1 MSEEAVKVLL
11 IEDDVRVREL
21 YELVLKMDEYQ
32 VITAETG
39 EDGLAKAKTEN
50 PDLIFLDIR
59 LPGISGLEVLEHLRQ
74 DENTAAIPVVIL
86 SNLDDEKTITRG
98 VSLGALEYVV
108 KSRITPQDLSKRVK
122 DFNKKSSSDSSKSH

>member
-1 MSEEAVKVLL
+1 SVKVLL

-39 EDGLAKAKTEN
+39 EDGIEKAKSEQ

-59 LPGISGLEVLEHLRQ
+59 LPGMNGLEVLEILRQ
-74 DENTAAIPVVIL
+74 DEQTSAIPVVIL
-86 SNLDDEKTITRG
+86 SNLDDEKTVSKG

-122 DFNKKSSSDSSKSH
+122 DIGGKKSSSSLN

>member
-1 MSEEAVKVLL
+1 MSEEPVKVLL

-32 VITAETG
+32 VVTAETG
-39 EDGLAKAKTEN
+39 EEGLEKAVSEN

-59 LPGISGLEVLEHLRQ
+59 LPGMNGLEVLEHLRQ
-74 DENTAAIPVVIL
+74 DEKTAAIPVVIL
-86 SNLDDEKTITRG
+86 SNLDDEKTISRG

-122 DFNKKSSSDSSKSH
+122 DYNKKSSH

>member
-1 MSEEAVKVLL
+1 MSEEPVKVLL

-32 VITAETG
+32 VVTAETG
-39 EDGLAKAKTEN
+39 EDGLVKAVSEN

-59 LPGISGLEVLEHLRQ
+59 LPDMNGLKVLEHLRQ
-74 DENTAAIPVVIL
+74 EDKTASIPVVIL
-86 SNLDDEKTITRG
+86 SNLDDEKTISRG

-122 DFNKKSSSDSSKSH
+122 DYNKKASS

>member
-1 MSEEAVKVLL
+1 MADESVKVLL

-39 EDGLAKAKTEN
+39 ELGLEKAKSEN

-59 LPGISGLEVLEHLRQ
+59 LPGMNGLEVLEQLRQ
-74 DENTAAIPVVIL
+74 DENTSAIPVVIL
-86 SNLDDEKTITRG
+86 SNLDDEKTISRG

-122 DFNKKSSSDSSKSH
+122 DFNKKASH

>member
-1 MSEEAVKVLL
+1 MSEEQVKVLL

-32 VITAETG
+32 VVTAETG
-39 EDGLAKAKTEN
+39 EDGLEKATSEN

-59 LPGISGLEVLEHLRQ
+59 LPGMNGLEVLEHLRQ
-74 DENTAAIPVVIL
+74 DEKTASIPVVIL
-86 SNLDDEKTITRG
+86 SNLDDEKTISRG

-122 DFNKKSSSDSSKSH
+122 DYNKKSH

>member
-1 MSEEAVKVLL
+1 KATSRQCIHHYITAFCKAESRNIKRLYYMSDESVKVLL

-39 EDGLAKAKTEN
+39 EDGIEKAKSEQ

-59 LPGISGLEVLEHLRQ
+59 LPGMNGLEVLEILRQ
-74 DENTAAIPVVIL
+74 DEQTSAIPVVIL
-86 SNLDDEKTITRG
+86 SNLDDEKT
-98 VSLGALEYVV
+98 VS
-108 KSRITPQDLSKRVK
+108 
-122 DFNKKSSSDSSKSH
+122 

>member
-1 MSEEAVKVLL
+1 MTEESVKVLL

-21 YELVLKMDEYQ
+21 YELVLKMDEYS

-39 EDGLAKAKTEN
+39 EEGLEKAKTEN

-59 LPGISGLEVLEHLRQ
+59 LPGMNGLEVLEILRQ
-74 DENTAAIPVVIL
+74 DEKTASIPVVIL
-86 SNLDDEKTITRG
+86 SNLDDEKTINRG

-122 DFNKKSSSDSSKSH
+122 DFNKKSTH

>member
-1 MSEEAVKVLL
+1 MSDESVKVLL

-39 EDGLAKAKTEN
+39 EDGIEKAKSEQ

-59 LPGISGLEVLEHLRQ
+59 LPGMNGLEVLEILRQ
-74 DENTAAIPVVIL
+74 DEQTSAIPVVIL
-86 SNLDDEKTITRG
+86 SNLDDEKTVSKG

-122 DFNKKSSSDSSKSH
+122 DIGGKKSH

>member
-1 MSEEAVKVLL
+1 MSDEPVKVLL

-32 VITAETG
+32 VVTAETG
-39 EDGLAKAKTEN
+39 EDGLAKAKAEN

-59 LPGISGLEVLEHLRQ
+59 LPGMNGLEVLESLRQ
-74 DENTAAIPVVIL
+74 DEKTAEIPVVIL
-86 SNLDDEKTITRG
+86 SNLDDEKTISRG

-122 DFNKKSSSDSSKSH
+122 DYHKKPSH

>member
-1 MSEEAVKVLL
+1 MSDESVKVLL

-39 EDGLAKAKTEN
+39 EDGIEKAKSEQ

-59 LPGISGLEVLEHLRQ
+59 LPGMNGLEVLEVLRQ
-74 DENTAAIPVVIL
+74 DEQTSAIPVVIL
-86 SNLDDEKTITRG
+86 SNLDDEKTVSKG

-122 DFNKKSSSDSSKSH
+122 DIGGKKSH

>member
-1 MSEEAVKVLL
+1 MSDEPVKVLL

-32 VITAETG
+32 VVTAETG
-39 EDGLAKAKTEN
+39 EDGLKKATTED

-59 LPGISGLEVLEHLRQ
+59 LPGMNGLEVLEHLRQ
-74 DENTAAIPVVIL
+74 NEKTASIPVVIL
-86 SNLDDEKTITRG
+86 SNLDDEKTISRG

-122 DFNKKSSSDSSKSH
+122 DYNKKS

>member
-1 MSEEAVKVLL
+1 MSEEPVKVLL

-32 VITAETG
+32 VVTAETG
-39 EDGLAKAKTEN
+39 EDGLKKASSEN

-59 LPGISGLEVLEHLRQ
+59 LPGMSGLEVLEHLRQ
-74 DENTAAIPVVIL
+74 NEKTASIPVVIL
-86 SNLDDEKTITRG
+86 SNLDDEKTISRG

-122 DFNKKSSSDSSKSH
+122 DYNKKS

>member
-1 MSEEAVKVLL
+1 MADESVKVLL

-39 EDGLAKAKTEN
+39 EIGLEKAKTEN

-59 LPGISGLEVLEHLRQ
+59 LPGMNGLEVLEELRQ
-74 DENTAAIPVVIL
+74 HDQTSAIPVVIL
-86 SNLDDEKTITRG
+86 SNLDDEKTINKG

-122 DFNKKSSSDSSKSH
+122 DYNKKATH

>member
-1 MSEEAVKVLL
+1 MSDEQVKVLL

-32 VITAETG
+32 VVTAETG
-39 EDGLAKAKTEN
+39 EDGLEKAVTEN

-59 LPGISGLEVLEHLRQ
+59 LPGMNGLEVLEKLRQ
-74 DENTAAIPVVIL
+74 NDKTAAIPVVIL
-86 SNLDDEKTITRG
+86 SNLDDEKTISRG

-122 DFNKKSSSDSSKSH
+122 DYNKKSTR

>member
-1 MSEEAVKVLL
+1 MSDESVKVLL

-39 EDGLAKAKTEN
+39 EEGLEKARSEQ

-59 LPGISGLEVLEHLRQ
+59 LPGMNGLEVLEVLRQ
-74 DENTAAIPVVIL
+74 DEQTSAIPVVIL
-86 SNLDDEKTITRG
+86 SNLDDEKTVSKG

-122 DFNKKSSSDSSKSH
+122 DIGGKKS

>member
-1 MSEEAVKVLL
+1 MSEDQIKVLL

-39 EDGLAKAKTEN
+39 EEGLVKAEEEN

-59 LPGISGLEVLEHLRQ
+59 LPGMNGLEVLESLRK
-74 DENTAAIPVVIL
+74 NKKTADIPVVIL
-86 SNLDDEKTITRG
+86 SNLDDEKTVSKGI
-98 VSLGALEYVV
+98 SLGAQEYIV
-108 KSRITPQDLSKRVK
+108 KSRITPADLSKRVK
-122 DFNKKSSSDSSKSH
+122 DVGKK

>member
-1 MSEEAVKVLL
+1 MSDESVKVLL

-32 VITAETG
+32 VITSETG
-39 EDGLAKAKTEN
+39 EDGIEKAKSEQ

-59 LPGISGLEVLEHLRQ
+59 LPGMNGLEVLEILRQ
-74 DENTAAIPVVIL
+74 DEQTSAIPVVIL
-86 SNLDDEKTITRG
+86 SNLDDEKTVSKG

-122 DFNKKSSSDSSKSH
+122 DIGGKKSH

>member
-1 MSEEAVKVLL
+1 MSDESVKVLL

-21 YELVLKMDEYQ
+21 YELVLKMDEYN

-39 EDGLAKAKTEN
+39 EDGLVKAKSEN

-59 LPGISGLEVLEHLRQ
+59 LPGINGLEVLEALRQ
-74 DENTAAIPVVIL
+74 DEATSSIPVVIL
-86 SNLDDEKTITRG
+86 SNLDDEKTVNKGI
-98 VSLGALEYVV
+98 SLGALEYVV

-122 DFNKKSSSDSSKSH
+122 DVGPKKTS

>member
-21 YELVLKMDEYQ
+21 YELVLKMDEYT

-39 EDGLAKAKTEN
+39 EIGLEKAKSED

-59 LPGISGLEVLEHLRQ
+59 LPGMNGLEVLEALRQ
-74 DENTAAIPVVIL
+74 DEKTAAIPVVIL
-86 SNLDDEKTITRG
+86 SNLDDEKTINKG

-122 DFNKKSSSDSSKSH
+122 DFNKKSTS

>member
-1 MSEEAVKVLL
+1 MSDESVKVLL

-39 EDGLAKAKTEN
+39 EDGIEKARSEQ

-59 LPGISGLEVLEHLRQ
+59 LPGMNGLEVLEILRQ
-74 DENTAAIPVVIL
+74 DEQTSAIPVVIL
-86 SNLDDEKTITRG
+86 SNLDDEKTVSKG

-122 DFNKKSSSDSSKSH
+122 DIGGKKSH

>member
-1 MSEEAVKVLL
+1 MEEAVKVLL

-21 YELVLKMDEYQ
+21 YELVLKMDEYA

-39 EDGLAKAKTEN
+39 EEGLEKAKTEH

-59 LPGISGLEVLEHLRQ
+59 LPGMNGLEVLENLRQ
-74 DENTAAIPVVIL
+74 DEATASIPVVIL
-86 SNLDDEKTITRG
+86 SNLDDEKTISRG

-122 DFNKKSSSDSSKSH
+122 DYNKKSVR

>member
-1 MSEEAVKVLL
+1 MSEDPVKVLL

-32 VITAETG
+32 VVTAETG
-39 EDGLAKAKTEN
+39 EDGLKKASTEN

-59 LPGISGLEVLEHLRQ
+59 LPGMNGLEVLEHLRQ
-74 DENTAAIPVVIL
+74 DEKTASIPVVIL
-86 SNLDDEKTITRG
+86 SNLDDEKTISRG

-122 DFNKKSSSDSSKSH
+122 DYNKKSS

>member
-1 MSEEAVKVLL
+1 MSEESVKVLL

-39 EDGLAKAKTEN
+39 EDGLEKARTEQ

-59 LPGISGLEVLEHLRQ
+59 LPGMNGLEVLEILRQ
-74 DENTAAIPVVIL
+74 DEQTSAIPVVIL
-86 SNLDDEKTITRG
+86 SNLNDEKTVSKG

-122 DFNKKSSSDSSKSH
+122 DIGGKKS

>member
-1 MSEEAVKVLL
+1 MSDEAVKVLL

-21 YELVLKMDEYQ
+21 YELVLKMDEYN
-32 VITAETG
+32 VVTAETG
-39 EDGLAKAKTEN
+39 EDGLEKAKTEN

-59 LPGISGLEVLEHLRQ
+59 LPGMNGLEVLEHLRQ
-74 DENTAAIPVVIL
+74 DESTASIPVVIL
-86 SNLDDEKTITRG
+86 SNLDDEKTISRG

-122 DFNKKSSSDSSKSH
+122 DYNKKAS

>member
-1 MSEEAVKVLL
+1 MSEESVKVLL

-39 EDGLAKAKTEN
+39 EDGLEKARTEQ

-59 LPGISGLEVLEHLRQ
+59 LPGMNGLEVLEILRQ
-74 DENTAAIPVVIL
+74 DEQTSAIPVVIL
-86 SNLDDEKTITRG
+86 SNLDDEKTVSKG

-122 DFNKKSSSDSSKSH
+122 DIGGKKS

>member
-1 MSEEAVKVLL
+1 MSDEPVKVLL

-39 EDGLAKAKTEN
+39 EDGLKKATTEN

-59 LPGISGLEVLEHLRQ
+59 LPGMNGLEVLEHLRQ
-74 DENTAAIPVVIL
+74 DPTTASIPVVIL
-86 SNLDDEKTITRG
+86 SNLDDEKTISRG
-98 VSLGALEYVV
+98 VSLGAVEYVV

-122 DFNKKSSSDSSKSH
+122 DYNKKSTN

>member
-1 MSEEAVKVLL
+1 MSDESVKVLL

-21 YELVLKMDEYQ
+21 YELVLKMDEYA

-39 EDGLAKAKTEN
+39 EEGLEKARSEQ

-59 LPGISGLEVLEHLRQ
+59 LPGMDGLEVLETLRK
-74 DENTAAIPVVIL
+74 DEETSAIPVVIL
-86 SNLDDEKTITRG
+86 SNLDDEKTVSKG

-122 DFNKKSSSDSSKSH
+122 DIGGKKS

>member
-1 MSEEAVKVLL
+1 MSDESVKVLL

-39 EDGLAKAKTEN
+39 EDGIEKAKSEQ
-50 PDLIFLDIR
+50 PDLIFLDIG
-59 LPGISGLEVLEHLRQ
+59 LPGMNGLEVLEILRQ
-74 DENTAAIPVVIL
+74 DEQTSAIPVVIL
-86 SNLDDEKTITRG
+86 SNLDDEKTVSKG

-122 DFNKKSSSDSSKSH
+122 DIGGKKSH

>member
-1 MSEEAVKVLL
+1 
-11 IEDDVRVREL
+11 
-21 YELVLKMDEYQ
+21 MDEYQ

-39 EDGLAKAKTEN
+39 EDGLEKAKTEN

-59 LPGISGLEVLEHLRQ
+59 LPGINGLEVLEHLRQ
-74 DENTAAIPVVIL
+74 DEATAAIPVVIL
-86 SNLDDEKTITRG
+86 SNLDDEKTIDRG

-122 DFNKKSSSDSSKSH
+122 DYHKKN

>member
-1 MSEEAVKVLL
+1 MSEEPVKVLL

-32 VITAETG
+32 VVTAETG
-39 EDGLAKAKTEN
+39 EDGLAKAETEN

-59 LPGISGLEVLEHLRQ
+59 LPGMNGLEVLEHLRQ
-74 DENTAAIPVVIL
+74 NDKTAAIPVVIL
-86 SNLDDEKTITRG
+86 SNLDDEKTINRG

-122 DFNKKSSSDSSKSH
+122 DYNKKSSH

>member
-1 MSEEAVKVLL
+1 MSDESVKVLL

-39 EDGLAKAKTEN
+39 EDGIEKAKSEQ

-59 LPGISGLEVLEHLRQ
+59 LPGMNGLEVLEILRQ
-74 DENTAAIPVVIL
+74 DEQTSAIPVVIL
-86 SNLDDEKTITRG
+86 SNLDDEKTVSKG

-122 DFNKKSSSDSSKSH
+122 DIGGKKSS

>member
-1 MSEEAVKVLL
+1 MEEAVKVLL

-21 YELVLKMDEYQ
+21 YELVLKMDEYH

-39 EDGLAKAKTEN
+39 EDGLVKAKSEN

-59 LPGISGLEVLEHLRQ
+59 LPGMNGLEVLEILRQ
-74 DENTAAIPVVIL
+74 DEKTAAIPVVIL
-86 SNLDDEKTITRG
+86 SNLDDEKTINRG

-122 DFNKKSSSDSSKSH
+122 DFNKKSTH